1 MTSPLGGAADLE
13 HLSEFAG
20 VLVADVSTRRGGFD
34 LLHEISDDPTPSAVA
49 DLLLQR
55 SQRSDSLL
63 LISKDGDTI
72 VGLGVAAQGSRVT
85 HIGLFVRPSHRNQGR
100 GTTMLDQL
108 ISWAKL
114 RKAPAIFLE
123 VREGNIEA
131 SPLYKSAGFETIS
144 TRSNY
149 YSLGVDAVIMKKD
162 LG

>member
-63 LISKDGDTI
+63 LISKDGETI

-108 ISWAKL
+108 IVWANDHGSGPIEGWSLPGDRSMKQ
-114 RKAPAIFLE
+114 RFEITGFKARLLIMQRPADH
-123 VREGNIEA
+123 
-131 SPLYKSAGFETIS
+131 SH
-144 TRSNY
+144 
-149 YSLGVDAVIMKKD
+149 
-162 LG
+162 

>member
-1 MTSPLGGAADLE
+1 MTSALGGAADLG

-34 LLHEISDDPTPSAVA
+34 LLQEISDDPTPSVVA

-63 LISKDGDTI
+63 LVSKDGDNI
-72 VGLGVAAQGSRVT
+72 VGLGVAAQGPRVT

-108 ISWAKL
+108 IVWANDHGSGPLEGWSLPGDRSMKQ
-114 RKAPAIFLE
+114 RFEITGFKARLLIMQRPADH
-123 VREGNIEA
+123 
-131 SPLYKSAGFETIS
+131 SH
-144 TRSNY
+144 
-149 YSLGVDAVIMKKD
+149 
-162 LG
+162 

>member
-20 VLVADVSTRRGGFD
+20 VLVADVSSRRGGFD
-34 LLHEISDDPTPSAVA
+34 LLHEISDDPTPSVVA

-108 ISWAKL
+108 IVWANDHGSGPLEGWSLPGDRSMKQ
-114 RKAPAIFLE
+114 RFEITGFKARLLIMQRPADH
-123 VREGNIEA
+123 
-131 SPLYKSAGFETIS
+131 SH
-144 TRSNY
+144 
-149 YSLGVDAVIMKKD
+149 
-162 LG
+162 

>member
-108 ISWAKL
+108 IVWANDHGSGPLEGWSLPGDRSMKQ
-114 RKAPAIFLE
+114 RFEITGFKARLLIMQRPADH
-123 VREGNIEA
+123 
-131 SPLYKSAGFETIS
+131 SH
-144 TRSNY
+144 
-149 YSLGVDAVIMKKD
+149 
-162 LG
+162 

>member
-34 LLHEISDDPTPSAVA
+34 LLHEISDDPTPSVVA

-63 LISKDGDTI
+63 LISKDGETI

-108 ISWAKL
+108 IVWANDHGSGPLEGWSLPGDRSMKQ
-114 RKAPAIFLE
+114 RFEITGFKARLLIMQRPADH
-123 VREGNIEA
+123 
-131 SPLYKSAGFETIS
+131 SH
-144 TRSNY
+144 
-149 YSLGVDAVIMKKD
+149 
-162 LG
+162 

>member
-49 DLLLQR
+49 DLLRQR

-63 LISKDGDTI
+63 LISKDGETI

-108 ISWAKL
+108 IVWANDHGSGPLEGWSLPGDRSMKQ
-114 RKAPAIFLE
+114 RFEITGFKARLLIMQRPADH
-123 VREGNIEA
+123 
-131 SPLYKSAGFETIS
+131 SH
-144 TRSNY
+144 
-149 YSLGVDAVIMKKD
+149 
-162 LG
+162 

>member
-63 LISKDGDTI
+63 LISKDGETI

-108 ISWAKL
+108 IVWANDHGSGPLEGWSLPGDRSMKQ
-114 RKAPAIFLE
+114 RFEITGFKARLLIMQRPADH
-123 VREGNIEA
+123 
-131 SPLYKSAGFETIS
+131 SH
-144 TRSNY
+144 
-149 YSLGVDAVIMKKD
+149 
-162 LG
+162 